1 MDKQAE
7 IARIKAEYEARNKEI
22 ERQHRKEM
30 ARIIGGGVLQG
41 ASALPIFNIP
51 YVGTG
56 LGGALFEAGGS
67 IMKGKS
73 GKEIAQDAGK
83 GFVIGET
90 VGAIPY
96 AGKAVNKSFLKA
108 LRKTKMG
115 INPLERTNQA
125 KFADD
130 LMGSDEDVLDL
141 TGIFDKKAKPE
152 EVKEYIMGLTE
163 EGAMETKSPEF
174 LIDVRNVPKV
184 KKHLQYPTGYNQM
197 SRTQRNRHN
206 SLALKLKEIINN
218 SKHTGYSKNT
228 KIEQK
233 PNVEGYHYF
242 NVNTKVGENETLPI
256 ILDAEQLVGES
267 TQKPQTVHLYNFK
280 EKR

>member
-7 IARIKAEYEARNKEI
+7 IERIKQKYAERNKEI

-56 LGGALFEAGGS
+56 LGGALFDAGNA
-67 IMKGKS
+67 IMQGKNA
-73 GKEIAQDAGK
+73 KDIAKDAGK
-83 GFVIGET
+83 GFVVGET

-96 AGKAVNKSFLKA
+96 VGKAVNKSFLKT

-115 INPLERTNQA
+115 IKPLEKTHQER
-125 KFADD
+125 FADD
-130 LMGSDEDVLDL
+130 LMGSDDVLDL

-174 LIDVRNVPKV
+174 LIDVRNVPRV